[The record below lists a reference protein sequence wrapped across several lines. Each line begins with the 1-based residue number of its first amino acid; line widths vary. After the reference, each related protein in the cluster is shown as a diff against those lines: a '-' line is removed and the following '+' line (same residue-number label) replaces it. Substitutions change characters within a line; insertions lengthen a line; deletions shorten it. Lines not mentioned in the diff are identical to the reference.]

1 MRRQLLAANLSLPWK
16 GGHALQSYVVSKS
29 VLAYLHLS
37 LLFSDSSK
45 RCGFTI
51 PRRREIAASNAS
63 RQSPPSRC
71 SPWSLN
77 PQMMIYLALRLEPV
91 FDPMAGLAATRFKD
105 SVSPAAD
112 KFRH

>member
-1 MRRQLLAANLSLPWK
+1 MRRQLLAANLYPPWK
-16 GGHALQSYVVSKS
+16 GGHALQIYEVSKS
-29 VLAYLHLS
+29 VLALLYLS
-37 LLFSDSSK
+37 LLFPGSSK

-63 RQSPPSRC
+63 RPSPPSRC
-71 SPWSLN
+71 TPWSLN

-91 FDPMAGLAATRFKD
+91 LDPMAGLAATRFKD

>member
-1 MRRQLLAANLSLPWK
+1 MRRQLLAANLSPPWK
-16 GGHALQSYVVSKS
+16 GGHALQIYEVSKS
-29 VLAYLHLS
+29 VLALLYLS
-37 LLFSDSSK
+37 LLFPGSSK

-63 RQSPPSRC
+63 RPSPPSRC
-71 SPWSLN
+71 TPWSLN

-105 SVSPAAD
+105 FVSPAAD